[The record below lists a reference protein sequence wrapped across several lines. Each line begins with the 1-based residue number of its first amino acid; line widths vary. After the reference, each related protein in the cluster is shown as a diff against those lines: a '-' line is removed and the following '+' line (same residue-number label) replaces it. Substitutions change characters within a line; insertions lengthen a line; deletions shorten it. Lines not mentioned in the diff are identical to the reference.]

1 MCIRDRC
8 VTTRIIL
15 LTWPSQIG
23 IWSDFLAEL
32 KDAAGAF
39 GTPAYT
45 AIPGQVM
52 LS

>member
-1 MCIRDRC
+1 MYDLYAR
-8 VTTRIIL
+8 
-15 LTWPSQIG
+15 PNQIG

-45 AIPGQVM
+45 SMPGQVRIGDDWR
-52 LS
+52 